1 MGGGCVG
8 GCAGQGY
15 LDGGRAPGDEG
26 CEAAFADAEEGFVDL
41 EDDCQYTCLKR
52 AKKRKV
58 RGRGE
63 EGEGNLHQL
72 DRLRP

>member
-26 CEAAFADAEEGFVDL
+26 CKAAFADAEEGFVDL
-41 EDDCQYTCLKR
+41 EDD
-52 AKKRKV
+52 
-58 RGRGE
+58 G
-63 EGEGNLHQL
+63 
-72 DRLRP
+72 